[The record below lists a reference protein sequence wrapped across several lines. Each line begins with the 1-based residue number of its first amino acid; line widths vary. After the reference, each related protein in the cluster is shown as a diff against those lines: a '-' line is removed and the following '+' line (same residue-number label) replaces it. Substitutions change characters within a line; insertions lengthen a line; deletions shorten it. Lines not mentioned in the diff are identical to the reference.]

1 MSPLLD
7 HYQRESIIGQ
17 AYAFAEEAHRGV
29 LRASGE
35 PYFTHCLEVAETVH
49 GWNLDEASVA
59 AALLHDVVEDTSYTL
74 KDIESRFGPE
84 ITTLVEGLTKL
95 KHLTYPEKERKVEN
109 LRRFVISFCRDLRVL
124 IVKLADRLHNMRTLD
139 SLGTDDQKKIAWET
153 LEIYAPLAYRLGMQ
167 RLSGELDDFAFP
179 FVYPEEHRWLV
190 GAVKDSYETRLR
202 YAQKLVPLVEKA
214 LAEHHISPVHID
226 ARAKRYY
233 SLYRKLHRYDMDLEK
248 IHDLVALRVIVPDI
262 EACYTALG
270 AIHGL
275 WSPLPN
281 QFDDYISRP
290 KPNGYRSLHTTVF
303 CVDHKITEFQIRT
316 QEMHDEAELGIAAH
330 WGYQQIKSSKYHAAH
345 WQGIQSR
352 HELLWV
358 EQLRNWQKTFTD
370 HAEFVDS
377 VKTDF
382 FKDRIFVVT
391 PQNDVIDLPIGSTPV
406 DFAYRIHSDIG
417 DACVGA
423 KVNGK
428 IAQLEEELHSGDVV
442 EILTRR
448 GKKPSEGWL
457 AFLKT
462 ELARKHVKSALRG
475 SDRKLKEK
483 LVPKETE
490 FKITNLDR
498 PGYLKD
504 VTVIFAKQ
512 KINITYLQSQTD
524 HRSVFSLVTLR
535 CTTLQLEKIEK
546 ILVQLKRVEGTKE
559 VSYKTSR

>member
-1 MSPLLD
+1 MSTLLD
-7 HYQRESIIGQ
+7 FYQRESIVGQ
-17 AYAFAEEAHRGV
+17 AYAFAEEAHRGT

-35 PYFTHCLEVAETVH
+35 PYFTHCVQVAETVRE
-49 GWNLDEASVA
+49 WNLDDTSVA
-59 AALLHDVVEDTSYTL
+59 AALLHDVVEDTEYTQ

-84 ITTLVEGLTKL
+84 VASLVEGLTKL
-95 KHLTYPEKERKVEN
+95 KRLAYPEREQKVEN
-109 LRRFVISFCRDLRVL
+109 LRRFVISFCRDLRIL
-124 IVKLADRLHNMRTLD
+124 IVKLADRLHNMRTLA
-139 SLGTDDQKKIAWET
+139 SLGVEDQKRIAWET

-167 RLSGELDDFAFP
+167 RLSGELDDLAFP
-179 FVYPEEHRWLV
+179 YVYPEEYRWLV
-190 GAVKDSYETRLR
+190 GAVKDPYENRLR
-202 YAQKLVPLVEKA
+202 YVQKLVPIVERA
-214 LAEHHISPVHID
+214 LTEHHITPVHID

-233 SLYRKLHRYDMDLEK
+233 SLYRKLQRSDMDLEK
-248 IHDLVALRVIVPDI
+248 IYDLVALRVIVPDV
-262 EACYTALG
+262 ETCYATLG

-281 QFDDYISRP
+281 RFKDYIARP

-316 QEMHDEAELGIAAH
+316 REMHDEAELGIAAH
-330 WGYQQIKSSKYHAAH
+330 WGYQQIKSTKHHAD
-345 WQGIQSR
+345 WKGVQSR

-358 EQLRNWQKTFTD
+358 EQLRNWQKTFTN

-428 IAQLEEELHSGDVV
+428 IAQLEDELHSGDIV

-462 ELARKHVKSALRG
+462 ELARRHVRSALRG

-498 PGYLKD
+498 PGFLKD
-504 VTVIFAKQ
+504 VTAIFAKQ

-524 HRSVFSLVTLR
+524 HRSVFSLVTVR
-535 CTTLQLEKIEK
+535 CPSLPEEKIEK
-546 ILVQLKRVEGTKE
+546 TLVQLKRIDGTKE
-559 VSYKTSR
+559 VSYKTNR